1 MKVTCDQCSRRVN
14 VKPDII
20 YQCRCGNRIDPFPR
34 GKFENMFL
42 ENDYNA
48 VKRIRKRFF
57 TVSDTEEKKEII
69 RFLIDSSK
77 DPKTSKLSI
86 LSALDILRQIKDIE
100 FIDLARR
107 MVRKWPMTH
116 HLRYYLADCLD
127 LSNNRSDHIEALKQR
142 IMGTTIYFVQ
152 RKINGT
158 LKNDD
163 FRETMRR
170 HRRYLEK
177 QIDFIEGKREYPN
190 ELVER
195 ISRHTDDQE
204 EVIEDIKRLEKIA
217 DIAGIPTIK
226 ERDHS
231 KTVVLDTNAISN
243 FHCSKGFRDPDL
255 RFVAPYEV
263 LIELS
268 NWARPDM
275 IPLELDNVEFLIL
288 DRKIPPE
295 IDNMYCEM
303 KGKPPSLTDKKV
315 ATLAFHLEADA
326 IASADKD
333 LSRSGLVYAIEK
345 NYGIKID
352 VIDPGRM
359 SYLRNNLNDVSV
371 REMGQ
376 NGGF

>member
-1 MKVTCDQCSRRVN
+1 MLKVTCSQCSRRVK
-14 VKPDII
+14 VKPDIT
-20 YQCRCGNRIDPFPR
+20 YQCRCGNQIDPFPG
-34 GKFENMFL
+34 GKFEKMFL
-42 ENDYNA
+42 ENNYNA

-57 TVSDTEEKKEII
+57 MVSDTEEKKEII
-69 RFLIDSSK
+69 RFLIESSK
-77 DPKTSKLSI
+77 DHKTSKLSI
-86 LSALDILRQIKDIE
+86 LSALEILRQIKDIE

-107 MVRKWPMTH
+107 LVNRWPMTH

-127 LSNNRSDHIEALKQR
+127 LSDNRSDHIEALKQR

-152 RKINGT
+152 KKTGGT
-158 LKNDD
+158 LERDD
-163 FRETMRR
+163 FREAMRR
-170 HRRYLEK
+170 HRRYLEN

-190 ELVER
+190 ELVKR
-195 ISRHTDDQE
+195 ISHHTGDQE
-204 EVIEDIKRLEKIA
+204 VVIEEIKRLEEIG
-217 DIAGIPTIK
+217 DIAGIPNIK
-226 ERDHS
+226 ERDCS

-243 FHCSKGFRDPDL
+243 FQCSKGFQDPDV

-268 NWARPDM
+268 KWARPDM

-315 ATLAFHLEADA
+315 ATLAFHLKADA

-333 LSRSGLVYAIEK
+333 LSSSGLVYAMEK
-345 NYGIKID
+345 NYGIRID
-352 VIDPGRM
+352 VIDPGKM
-359 SYLRNNLNDVSV
+359 SHLASN
-371 REMGQ
+371 
-376 NGGF
+376 